1 MKNIEISGQL
11 ELLKKFG
18 CAQVFEVT
26 QASDGRRK
34 RTAQVLVVGEI
45 PAKKQKNRRQ
55 SPHMLET
62 NAKNSNSCACMET
75 QIKSDCKSRN
85 VSYKVCN
92 SDRDWMSPERDPDNP
107 KLESLLQ
114 EQTPRNNKNNNNRMS
129 DELLIYKMDD

>member
-1 MKNIEISGQL
+1 
-11 ELLKKFG
+11 
-18 CAQVFEVT
+18 
-26 QASDGRRK
+26 
-34 RTAQVLVVGEI
+34 
-45 PAKKQKNRRQ
+45 
-55 SPHMLET
+55 
-62 NAKNSNSCACMET
+62 MET